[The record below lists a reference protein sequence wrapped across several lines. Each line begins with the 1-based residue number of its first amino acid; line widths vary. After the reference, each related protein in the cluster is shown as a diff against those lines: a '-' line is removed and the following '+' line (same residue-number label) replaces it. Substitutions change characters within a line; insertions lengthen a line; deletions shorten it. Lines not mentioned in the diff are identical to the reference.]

1 MQRRAGKL
9 RILVLAQNLPYPTFA
24 GLDLRNWQN
33 VNGLMKVGQVGVFG
47 LCSQDPRLNGS
58 VPAGLAFY
66 RSSTDPALAYPP
78 PQDQILAGRAWLLKP
93 LGHPSDLYYSG
104 IAANELKGL
113 LAQSKPE
120 IAVLEGLW

>member
-47 LCSQDPRLNGS
+47 LCSQDPR
-58 VPAGLAFY
+58 AGKVMCTATARFTE
-66 RSSTDPALAYPP
+66 SSR
-78 PQDQILAGRAWLLKP
+78 QKEP
-93 LGHPSDLYYSG
+93 LWSQCSRIGV
-104 IAANELKGL
+104 
-113 LAQSKPE
+113 SKRFS
-120 IAVLEGLW
+120 